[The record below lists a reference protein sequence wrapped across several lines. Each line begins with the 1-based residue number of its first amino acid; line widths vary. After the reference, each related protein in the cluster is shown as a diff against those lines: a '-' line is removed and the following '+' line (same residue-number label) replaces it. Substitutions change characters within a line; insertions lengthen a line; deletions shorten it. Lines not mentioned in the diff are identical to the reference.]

1 MAACNLTAQTIVS
14 GTVSD
19 GKNTLTGAN
28 VFIIGTIDG
37 CLTDS
42 LGRFS
47 FSTSMTGTVTLRAT
61 FIGFDDYT
69 LTADAS
75 KLSNLTIR
83 MNERSTTIN
92 EVVVTASTFSF
103 GKSDNF
109 KTMDAL
115 DVVMAGNSCGDI
127 VAAMQTL
134 PGTQKVGENGKLY
147 VRGGESDECQTFVNG
162 MHVLVPYSTNTENS
176 AVRGRFSPFLFKGIN
191 FSLGGYG
198 GEYGQALSSVLPMET
213 ADAATSDKFGVS
225 ASLVDWN
232 IGGTKAFESSSLS
245 FNAAL
250 TSMALCNRLFTER
263 FDFSRPYRKLSGE
276 AQYKKEFKTTG
287 VLKTYFGYDL
297 TSVGQNIDNRSLSL
311 KEHNIYAN
319 VTYKAN
325 VGRGYTL
332 FTGIANSSVFNDI
345 DDAQIVGDHYH
356 NFRNEVHLKAELRK
370 VCSDVLKLSAGLEDY
385 IRNSTLKYETSPQ
398 GFPPYGGG
406 RGERLAAYQL
416 NYNILA
422 AHVDAQWRIIP
433 RVFLN
438 TSARAELLAPS
449 NSPSRG
455 ESQSASEIPLEGGS
469 RGARWLLMPRA
480 TLSYIPNK
488 HLQFSLV
495 AGRYS
500 QTPADDYLAQSHITL
515 GQSTADHA
523 ILSIQCKSKTTLL
536 RIEPYWKEYRHLPLL
551 VNSSPRGG
559 WEGVDWEGVGYGTS
573 RGLDLYVED
582 HSLFKNLSTTCSY
595 SFNDSRRLYLDY
607 TELQTPDYISRHNL
621 RLTAKYAIGKIIIGL
636 AESYASGRQ
645 FPAGKTPHYN
655 SVDVNLTW
663 LLSPKVI
670 VYTSLNNVF
679 GRTNIFRYDASGSPV
694 TASRDRFLYIGI
706 FVSLKN
712 NKAYDISNF

>member
-1 MAACNLTAQTIVS
+1 MTACNLAAQTIVS
-14 GTVSD
+14 GTVTD
-19 GKNTLTGAN
+19 GKEPLAGAN

-47 FSTSMTGTVTLRAT
+47 FTVSTTGEVTLSAS
-61 FIGFDDYT
+61 FIGFEDYK
-69 LTADAS
+69 LTADAAH
-75 KLSNLTIR
+75 LTNLHIQ
-83 MNERSTTIN
+83 MKERATSID

-127 VAAMQTL
+127 VAALQTL
-134 PGTQKVGENGKLY
+134 PGTQMVGENGKLY

-191 FSLGGYG
+191 FSLGGYS

-213 ADAATSDKFGVS
+213 TDAATSDKFGVS

-232 IGGTKAFESSSLS
+232 IGGTKAFRNSSLS

-250 TSMALCNRLFTER
+250 TSMGIFNRLFSER

-276 AQYKKEFKTTG
+276 AQFKKEFKG
-287 VLKTYFGYDL
+287 SGLLKSYVGYDL
-297 TSVGQNIDNRSLSL
+297 TSVGQRIDSRNLSL

-319 VTYKAN
+319 ATYKTSI
-325 VGRGYTL
+325 GRGYTL
-332 FTGIANSSVFNDI
+332 FAGIANSSVVSNI
-345 DDAQIVGDHYH
+345 DDAQTAGDHYH
-356 NFRNEVHLKAELRK
+356 NFRNEIHLKAELRK
-370 VCSDVLKLSAGLEDY
+370 VCSDVLKLSAGAEDY
-385 IRNSTLKYETSPQ
+385 LRNSTLRYDD
-398 GFPPYGGG
+398 YH
-406 RGERLAAYQL
+406 YQL

-422 AHVDAQWRIIP
+422 AHIDAQWRIIP
-433 RVFLN
+433 RLFLN
-438 TSARAELLAPS
+438 TSARAEY
-449 NSPSRG
+449 SPPLG
-455 ESQSASEIPLEGGS
+455 ELEG
-469 RGARWLLMPRA
+469 ACFLFMPRA
-480 TLSYIPNK
+480 TLSYIPSK
-488 HLQFSLV
+488 QLQFSLV

-500 QTPADDYLAQSHITL
+500 QTAADDYLAMSSQTL

-523 ILSIQCKSKTTLL
+523 TLSMQWKSQTTLL
-536 RIEPYWKEYRHLPLL
+536 RIEPYLKKYHHLPLT
-551 VNSSPRGG
+551 SPRGG
-559 WEGVDWEGVGYGTS
+559 WEGVGYGTS
-573 RGLDLYVED
+573 RGLDIFLED
-582 HSLFKNLSTTCSY
+582 HSLLKNLSTTLSY

-607 TELQTPDYISRHNL
+607 TEERMPDYCSRHNL
-621 RLTAKYAIGKIIIGL
+621 RLTAKYGIGKTIIGL
-636 AESYASGRQ
+636 SESYASGRH
-645 FPAGKTPHYN
+645 FPTGTTPHYN
-655 SVDVNLTW
+655 SVDMNLTW
-663 LLSPKVI
+663 LVSPKVI
-670 VYTSLNNVF
+670 VYTSLNNIF
-679 GRTNIFRYDASGSPV
+679 GRTNIFRFDANGTPV